1 MDYIHEIMNSRKFK
15 MVGKRE
21 FVPFVSI
28 LNNSWYS
35 KASRNK
41 DHGDFVIHRIRQ
53 MRATIKEINDN
64 YKSGKVKITEGEK
77 SAFVNQE
84 QENCF
89 FDIIEKRCNPHTVYY
104 LLRKIEETET
114 KSIRTSYFNLIF
126 NLALPGLNQMIKNCK
141 EKCSYLVEDEN
152 GSIDI
157 FGKHY
162 QIVISED
169 LVA

>member
-1 MDYIHEIMNSRKFK
+1 MQSIEIELKQAIVLAVKKAFDQDL
-15 MVGKRE
+15 E
-21 FVPFVSI
+21 IQSI
-28 LNNSWYS
+28 VVETP
-35 KASRNK
+35 KNK

-53 MRATIKEINDN
+53 MRAAIKEINDN
-64 YKSGKVKITEGEK
+64 YKTGKVKMTESEK
-77 SAFVNQE
+77 SAFVSQE

-89 FDIIEKRCNPHTVYY
+89 FDIREKKCNPHTVYY

-141 EKCSYLVEDEN
+141 EKCSYLVEDAN

-157 FGKHY
+157 FGKRY
-162 QIVISED
+162 QIVIPEE